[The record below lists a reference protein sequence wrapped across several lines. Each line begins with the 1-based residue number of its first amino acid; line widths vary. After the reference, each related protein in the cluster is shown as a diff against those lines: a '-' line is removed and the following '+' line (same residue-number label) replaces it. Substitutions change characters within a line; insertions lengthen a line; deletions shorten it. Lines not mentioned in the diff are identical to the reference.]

1 MNQPWWGS
9 RDPLAL
15 SISEA
20 ARICGVKRRT
30 IRRRHQAGEFEHAFK
45 DADDTW
51 RIPVNDLVA
60 AGLRPN
66 VVTDPD
72 EPRIVFSAASQVDR
86 LRTEVAVLRERVRAL
101 EIIARE
107 REERVTDLRTILRML
122 PAAGE
127 VVEATTPRAEER
139 PPLEFEADEEPLA
152 KEMTQERGYEEPR
165 VPMTPSEPSPA
176 EETAASAVGV
186 IAPPA
191 ASTEPIVIL
200 PDAPS
205 SEAEPY
211 DGALE
216 QSEELLET
224 ARQRS
229 AELLEDA
236 MSLWWPSPAGG
247 RQPEVPQPT
256 SGRSGPASVTPSGS
270 DAAKASPTVSDRAAA
285 GVTVADQPPAVPS
298 PDEPSPASAP
308 RQPAQGESDLFL
320 RHPADEASFDWLDR
334 DFGRPP
340 RHLRR
345 RLGRF
350 FRRHRRPR

>member
-1 MNQPWWGS
+1 LDQPWWGS
-9 RDPLAL
+9 RETLAL

-45 DADDTW
+45 DEEGSW
-51 RIPVNDLVA
+51 RIPVGDLAA

-107 REERVTDLRTILRML
+107 REERVSDLRTILRML

-127 VVEATTPRAEER
+127 TVQPLTQAAT
-139 PPLEFEADEEPLA
+139 EEPLPV
-152 KEMTQERGYEEPR
+152 EVEEEPSSDEVTDEP
-165 VPMTPSEPSPA
+165 VPEAVWEGKSWTTPLAPTPTEEVPLPERATSPVDA
-176 EETAASAVGV
+176 PVRAASSETVL
-186 IAPPA
+186 
-191 ASTEPIVIL
+191 IL
-200 PDAPS
+200 PDAPGR
-205 SEAEPY
+205 EI
-211 DGALE
+211 GAPEQSLE
-216 QSEELLET
+216 QSAELLEG

-229 AELLEDA
+229 AELLDDA
-236 MSLWWPSPAGG
+236 MSLWWPSPGRPGHDRGPTPLESGAAGRFDRPG
-247 RQPEVPQPT
+247 Q
-256 SGRSGPASVTPSGS
+256 
-270 DAAKASPTVSDRAAA
+270 AAATVSDEAMARPII
-285 GVTVADQPPAVPS
+285 TETPQ
-298 PDEPSPASAP
+298 PASQPVP
-308 RQPAQGESDLFL
+308 RPPVPEDDDRYSREPVDDTA
-320 RHPADEASFDWLDR
+320 FDWLDPN
-334 DFGRPP
+334 FGRPP

-350 FRRHRRPR
+350 FRRNRRPR